1 MDCPR
6 KQFPA
11 TLSTVNKAP
20 SGLKN
25 MSLIE
30 FLKKVQGLFPSLRRH
45 LDCAVNLLQEDCKD
59 YQQHWMAE
67 SLQSGNPQTTAVIA
81 SCSATAE
88 SVFKEILCCMRK
100 MLSFDDLSTPSNVPT
115 LKELLEAFQSPDAAN
130 DLCSIHPCPSVG
142 TIEYCFCSAYA
153 FIDGLFDTARTT
165 SYLVAS
171 ELIMTLRTLAN
182 CAEACVKKF
191 AESKRRRSSVSGMVR
206 FVPILRKRLSASAR
220 KLLEHNWD
228 IDGQGKSW
236 TSKGDVL
243 QQVLHI
249 YIEYS
254 ESPIDCLEELAC
266 RIMPQMPAGK
276 SRSGQDSVPEFPTLS
291 SSTFIIWYRVQHE
304 EILIILNKVIQEI
317 LACHKSKAT
326 VNEENVE
333 KLLSIAR
340 QCVNVVVSLVNL
352 TKVHD
357 KVSIHAMAVK
367 YGGKF
372 VDSFLKGFEFLK
384 ARYDAH
390 KNSIIMLV
398 KELQKATRTI
408 QTLCSEAKGFK
419 RTVVTS
425 KIPAV
430 KRSME
435 RYLFCVKALLHSTSH
450 GNSFWMGN
458 LKHKDLQGREVS
470 SQLHVSEEEEDEPLN
485 DQNEVAESADGDDDD
500 DDEENNHGQGLEELN
515 D

>member
-1 MDCPR
+1 
-6 KQFPA
+6 
-11 TLSTVNKAP
+11 
-20 SGLKN
+20 
-25 MSLIE
+25 
-30 FLKKVQGLFPSLRRH
+30 
-45 LDCAVNLLQEDCKD
+45 
-59 YQQHWMAE
+59 
-67 SLQSGNPQTTAVIA
+67 
-81 SCSATAE
+81 
-88 SVFKEILCCMRK
+88 
-100 MLSFDDLSTPSNVPT
+100 
-115 LKELLEAFQSPDAAN
+115 
-130 DLCSIHPCPSVG
+130 
-142 TIEYCFCSAYA
+142 
-153 FIDGLFDTARTT
+153 
-165 SYLVAS
+165 
-171 ELIMTLRTLAN
+171 
-182 CAEACVKKF
+182 
-191 AESKRRRSSVSGMVR
+191 
-206 FVPILRKRLSASAR
+206 
-220 KLLEHNWD
+220 
-228 IDGQGKSW
+228 
-236 TSKGDVL
+236 
-243 QQVLHI
+243 
-249 YIEYS
+249 
-254 ESPIDCLEELAC
+254 
-266 RIMPQMPAGK
+266 
-276 SRSGQDSVPEFPTLS
+276 
-291 SSTFIIWYRVQHE
+291 
-304 EILIILNKVIQEI
+304 
-317 LACHKSKAT
+317 
-326 VNEENVE
+326 
-333 KLLSIAR
+333 
-340 QCVNVVVSLVNL
+340 
-352 TKVHD
+352 
-357 KVSIHAMAVK
+357 MAVK